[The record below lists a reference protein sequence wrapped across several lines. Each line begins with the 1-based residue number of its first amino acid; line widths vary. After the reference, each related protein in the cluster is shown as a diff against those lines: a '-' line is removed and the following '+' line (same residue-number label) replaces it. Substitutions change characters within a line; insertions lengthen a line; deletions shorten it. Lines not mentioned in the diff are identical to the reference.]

1 MLSAETAG
9 LEEEDLKLNVEETIR
24 QLTNLKCEE
33 GPVSR
38 PKFADVIDLAIAAL
52 KRMERQEQQRWIP
65 EEERLPEKDG
75 NYLVTLYDSTERWTE
90 VLYWNSTFGGRWQ
103 GLIEDDLSDIGNVSA
118 WRPLPDPYQEDEA

>member
-1 MLSAETAG
+1 M
-9 LEEEDLKLNVEETIR
+9 KLNVEETIR

-38 PKFADVIDLAIAAL
+38 QKFADVIDLAIAAL

-118 WRPLPDPYQEDEA
+118 WRPLPEPYQEDEA